1 MRQVPTAPAAGKSGL
16 CSAISRPARSTPLQL
31 LQPGAA
37 PEERRIRLQSKGPIC
52 RTESVRIFRAD
63 SRGPPRKGAHAAGAD
78 GTCGRKN
85 PDSVRQYPGPL
96 DQLPFS
102 FCGRAPLL
110 RSGASGCSRAGPI
123 LPNRVGPDFPGGQP
137 RATAKG
143 RPCGRC
149 RRHLRPENPDSVRQY
164 PGPLDQLPLQLLQPG
179 AALRSGASGCSRAG
193 PYCRTES
200 VRIFRADSRG
210 PPRKG
215 AHAAG
220 ADGTCGRK
228 IRTLFGN
235 IRARS
240 INSPSASAAGRRS

>member
-1 MRQVPTAPAAGKSGL
+1 MRQVPTAPAAGKSD
-16 CSAISRPARSTPLQL
+16 SVRQYQARSINSPSAS
-31 LQPGAA
+31 AA
-37 PEERRIRLQSKGPIC
+37 GRRSESGGIRLQSAGPYC

-78 GTCGRKN
+78 GTCGRKIGTLFGN
-85 PDSVRQYPGPL
+85 IRARSINS
-96 DQLPFS
+96 PFS
-102 FCGRAPLL
+102 FCSRAPL
-110 RSGASGCSRAGPI
+110 
-123 LPNRVGPDFPGGQP
+123 
-137 RATAKG
+137 
-143 RPCGRC
+143 
-149 RRHLRPENPDSVRQY
+149 
-164 PGPLDQLPLQLLQPG
+164 
-179 AALRSGASGCSRAG
+179 LRSGASGCSRAG

-235 IRARS
+235 IRPLDQLPFSFCSRAPLLRSGASGCSRAFSHIAEQSRSGFSGRTAAGHRERAPMRQVPTAPAAGKSGLCSAISGPARS
-240 INSPSASAAGRRS
+240 TPPSASAAGRRS